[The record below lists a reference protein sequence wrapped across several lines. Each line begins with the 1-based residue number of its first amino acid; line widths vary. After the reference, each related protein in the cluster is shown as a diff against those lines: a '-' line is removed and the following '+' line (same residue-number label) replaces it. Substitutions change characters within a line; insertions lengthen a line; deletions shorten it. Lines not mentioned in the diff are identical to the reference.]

1 MSRHMP
7 IFIAGCKLP
16 ILAGKFDGKLVGGG
30 QDLSQF
36 DMIGKLE
43 VEDRISPRCCLCFK
57 PVSKR

>member
-1 MSRHMP
+1 MSRHLP

-36 DMIGKLE
+36 YVIGKLE
-43 VEDRISPRCCLCFK
+43 VEDRIS
-57 PVSKR
+57 SYGE